1 MRGRPSDVY
10 RREEV
15 TLHGLRDLRVIDL
28 STGIAG
34 GYTTKLFCDA
44 GADVVKVEPPGG
56 DPLRHFTASGCELS
70 GRDGPLFQ
78 FLAAGKRSVVGVPGD
93 SHVEALIANAH
104 LVVESFP
111 TDLFGAAA
119 HMREHPGLV
128 VLSITPFGRTGPY
141 AGRAATEFTVQAES
155 GSIATRGLVKDP
167 PVMAGGRTT
176 EWIGGT
182 FAAVAALA
190 AVRRARAHGLGE
202 HVDFSLL
209 EVMNIAGTMYT
220 DLLNSLIG
228 RPNVA
233 GTPARSIELPSI
245 EPTLD
250 GWVGFNTNSRQQYR
264 DFLLLIERTDLQ
276 DDEELAK
283 VTGRWARMEEWNAAV
298 RAWTTQHT
306 TAEIVERAA
315 MLRIPVAPVNDGR
328 SVKEHEH
335 FAARGVFVKNPSG
348 GFLQPRPPY
357 RIDDQNPPLPGPSP
371 QLGEHTGAIEPA
383 AQTRRAGRTARPG
396 DELPLAGVRVLDA
409 TAWWAGPSATWML
422 AMLGAEVIHLEAIQR
437 PDGMRMAGGSFIG
450 HMPSWWEFSHIFLSA
465 NTNKRGLTLNLA
477 DTRGLALAKRVIA
490 ACDVFVEN
498 YSPRVI
504 EQFGLDWKSVHALNP
519 RTILVRM
526 PAFGLSGPWRD
537 HVGFAQTME
546 QITGLA
552 WLTGHP
558 HDQPRIQR
566 GPCDPLAGTH
576 AAFATLVALAERER
590 TGTGHLVEC
599 AMVEGA
605 LNAAAEQIVEHGAH
619 DIVLQREGNRAPHA
633 APQNLYACRGR
644 EQWLALSIEG
654 DAQWQA
660 LVAVLGRPGW
670 ALSTDLASHAGRRAH
685 HDRIDAEL
693 ARWAAD
699 RELDPT
705 VAELV
710 AAGVPAAPVVD
721 PRTTHRHP
729 QLAARG
735 FYEEI
740 SHPVVGTHPVCT
752 PPFRFASV
760 ARWLRSPAPTIG
772 EHNREILGGLLGLSA
787 GELDELEAAQV
798 IGTRPTGL

>member
-1 MRGRPSDVY
+1 MSTAAEKQSV
-10 RREEV
+10 
-15 TLHGLRDLRVIDL
+15 HGLRDIRVIDL

-56 DPLRHFTASGCELS
+56 DPLRHFTASGRDLA

-93 SHVEALIANAH
+93 SHVESLVAGAD
-104 LVVESFP
+104 LVVESFA
-111 TDLFGAAA
+111 TDVLRAAQ
-119 HMREHPGLV
+119 HVERVPGLV

-141 AGRAATEFTVQAES
+141 AGRIATEFTVQAES
-155 GSIATRGLVKDP
+155 GSIATRGLASQP

-176 EWIGGT
+176 EWVGGT
-182 FAAVAALA
+182 FAAVAALG
-190 AVRRARAHGLGE
+190 AVRRARTHGLGE

-220 DLLNSLIG
+220 DLLNSMLG

-245 EPTLD
+245 EPTRD

-264 DFLLLIERTDLQ
+264 DFLLLIERTDLLE
-276 DDEELAK
+276 DEELAK
-283 VTGRWARMEEWNAAV
+283 ITGRWARMDEWNAAV

-315 MLRIPVAPVNDGR
+315 LLRIPVAPVHDGR

-357 RIDDQNPPLPGPSP
+357 RIDDSDPAPPRVAPRLAEHTDVIGVPAQKRNGLRAARAGDPLPLSG
-371 QLGEHTGAIEPA
+371 I
-383 AQTRRAGRTARPG
+383 
-396 DELPLAGVRVLDA
+396 RVLDA

-422 AMLGAEVIHLEAIQR
+422 AVLGAEVIHLEAIQR
-437 PDGMRMAGGSFIG
+437 PDGMRMTGGALIG
-450 HMPSWWEFSHIFLSA
+450 HLPSWWEYSHIFLSA

-477 DTRGLALAKRVIA
+477 DARGLALAKRVIA
-490 ACDVFVEN
+490 TCDVFVEN
-498 YSPRVI
+498 FSPRVI
-504 EQFGLDWKSVHALNP
+504 EQFGLDWNSVHALNP

-619 DIVLQREGNRAPHA
+619 DVVLQREGNRAPHA

-644 EQWLALSIEG
+644 EQWLALSIES

-660 LVAVLGRPGW
+660 LIACLGRPGW
-670 ALSTDLASHAGRRAH
+670 ALAAELASHAGRRAH

-693 ARWAAD
+693 ARWAAERD
-699 RELDPT
+699 LEPT

-721 PRTTHRHP
+721 PRTTYRHP

-735 FYEEI
+735 FYEELT
-740 SHPVVGTHPVCT
+740 HPVVGTHPVCA

-760 ARWLRSPAPTIG
+760 AHWLRSPAPTLG
-772 EHNREILGGLLGLSA
+772 EHSREVLGGLLGLTA
-787 GELDELEAAQV
+787 AELDELETAQV

>member
-1 MRGRPSDVY
+1 MN
-10 RREEV
+10 
-15 TLHGLRDLRVIDL
+15 GLRDLRVIEL

-34 GYTTKLFCDA
+34 GYATKLFCDA

-56 DPLRHFTASGCELS
+56 DPLRHFTASGRDLA
-70 GRDGPLFQ
+70 GRDAPLFQ
-78 FLAAGKRSVVGVPGD
+78 FLAAGKRSVIGAPGD
-93 SHVEALIANAH
+93 SHVEALVAGAH
-104 LVVESFP
+104 LVVESFD
-111 TDLFGAAA
+111 TDIFGAA
-119 HMREHPGLV
+119 RCVEQHPGLV

-141 AGRAATEFTVQAES
+141 AGRPSTEFTVQAEC
-155 GSIATRGLVKDP
+155 GSIGTRGLASQP
-167 PVMAGGRTT
+167 PIMAGGRTT
-176 EWIGGT
+176 EWVGGT

-190 AVRRARAHGLGE
+190 AVRRATERGLGE

-209 EVMNIAGTMYT
+209 EVMNIAGTMYS
-220 DLLNSLIG
+220 DLLNSMLG
-228 RPNVA
+228 RPKVE
-233 GTPARSIELPSI
+233 GTPARTIELPSI

-264 DFLLLIERTDLQ
+264 DFLLLIERTDLLE
-276 DDEELAK
+276 DEELARIN
-283 VTGRWARMEEWNAAV
+283 GRWARMDEWNAAV

-315 MLRIPVAPVNDGR
+315 LLRIPVAPVNDGR
-328 SVKEHEH
+328 TVKEHEH

-357 RIDDQNPPLPGPSP
+357 RVDDQDPAMPRPSP
-371 QLGEHTGAIEPA
+371 RLGEHDGAIGA
-383 AQTRRAGRTARPG
+383 AARPRRASFAQRGEAERRPEGSRPAQPG
-396 DELPLAGVRVLDA
+396 DRLPLDGIRVLDA
-409 TAWWAGPSATWML
+409 TAWWAGPTATGVL
-422 AMLGAEVIHLEAIQR
+422 AALGADVIHLEAIQR
-437 PDGMRMAGGSFIG
+437 PDGMRMTGGALIG
-450 HMPSWWEFSHIFLSA
+450 HMPSWWEYSHIFLSA

-477 DTRGLALAKRVIA
+477 DARGLALAKRVIA

-498 YSPRVI
+498 FSPRVI
-504 EQFGLDWKSVHALNP
+504 EQFGLDWPSIQELNP
-519 RTILVRM
+519 SAILVRM

-576 AAFATLVALAERER
+576 AAFATLVALAQRDR
-590 TGTGHLVEC
+590 TGAGHFVEC
-599 AMVEGA
+599 TMVEGA

-644 EQWLALSIEG
+644 EQWLALSVES
-654 DAQWQA
+654 DAQWRA
-660 LVAVLGRPGW
+660 LVECLGRPAW
-670 ALSTDLASHAGRRAH
+670 ALSPDLAHHAGRRAH
-685 HDRIDAEL
+685 HDRLDAEL

-699 RELDPT
+699 RALDAT

-710 AAGVPAAPVVD
+710 AAGVPAAPVTD
-721 PRTTHRHP
+721 PRTTYRHP
-729 QLAARG
+729 QLTARG
-735 FYEEI
+735 FYELI
-740 SHPVVGTHPVCT
+740 SHPVVGTHPVCA

-760 ARWLRSPAPTIG
+760 ARWLRSPAPTLG
-772 EHNREILGGLLGLSA
+772 EHNREILGGLLGVSDA
-787 GELDELEAAQV
+787 ELDELAAAGV

>member
-1 MRGRPSDVY
+1 V
-10 RREEV
+10 
-15 TLHGLRDLRVIDL
+15 HGLRDLRVIDL

-34 GYTTKLFCDA
+34 AYATKLFCDA

-56 DPLRHFTASGCELS
+56 DPLRHFTASGRDLA
-70 GRDGPLFQ
+70 GRDAPLFQ
-78 FLAAGKRSVVGVPGD
+78 FLAAGKRSVVGEPHD
-93 SHVEALIANAH
+93 ALVQVLLADAD
-104 LVVESFP
+104 LVVESFA
-111 TDLFGAAA
+111 TDQLGAASCTKQ
-119 HMREHPGLV
+119 HPGLV
-128 VLSITPFGRTGPY
+128 VLSITPFGRSGPY
-141 AGRAATEFTVQAES
+141 AGRPATEFTVQAEC
-155 GSIATRGLVKDP
+155 GSIATRGLASQP

-176 EWIGGT
+176 EWVGGT
-182 FAAVAALA
+182 FAAVAALG
-190 AVRRARAHGLGE
+190 AVRRARGLGLGE
-202 HVDFSLL
+202 HIDFSLL

-220 DLLNSLIG
+220 DLLNSMLG

-245 EPTLD
+245 EPTAD
-250 GWVGFNTNSRQQYR
+250 GWVGFNTNSRQQFR
-264 DFLLLIERTDLQ
+264 DFLLLIERPDLLE
-276 DDEELAK
+276 DEELARI
-283 VTGRWARMEEWNAAV
+283 TGRWARMDEWNAAV
-298 RAWTTQHT
+298 RAFTTQHT

-315 MLRIPVAPVNDGR
+315 LLRIPVAPVNDGR
-328 SVKEHEH
+328 SVKEHEQ
-335 FAARGVFVKNPSG
+335 FAARGVWQKNPSG
-348 GFLQPRPPY
+348 GFAQPRPPY
-357 RIDDQNPPLPGPSP
+357 RIDDRDPAPPRATPR
-371 QLGEHTGAIEPA
+371 LGEHDGMIERPKRMRSPVRPA
-383 AQTRRAGRTARPG
+383 RASDP
-396 DELPLAGVRVLDA
+396 LPLAGIRVLDA
-409 TAWWAGPSATWML
+409 TAWWAGPSATGML
-422 AMLGAEVIHLEAIQR
+422 AALGADVIHLEAIQR
-437 PDGMRMAGGSFIG
+437 PDGMRMVGGQFIS
-450 HMPSWWEFSHIFLSA
+450 HRPSWWEFSHIFLSA

-477 DTRGLALAKRVIA
+477 DARGRELAQRLIA

-504 EQFGLDWKSVHALNP
+504 EQFGLDWETVHAAAP

-558 HDQPRIQR
+558 DDQPRIQR

-576 AAFATLVALAERER
+576 AAFATLVALAERDR

-633 APQNLYACRGR
+633 APQNLYACRGA
-644 EQWLALSIEG
+644 EQWLALSIES

-660 LVAVLGRPGW
+660 LVAALGDPAW
-670 ALSTDLASHAGRRAH
+670 ALDGALAHHAGRRAH
-685 HDRIDAEL
+685 RDRIDAEL
-693 ARWAAD
+693 ARWAVD
-699 RELDPT
+699 RDLEAT

-721 PRTTHRHP
+721 PRATSQHP
-729 QLAARG
+729 QLVARG
-735 FYEEI
+735 FYEEVA
-740 SHPVVGTHPVCT
+740 HPVVGTHPVCA

-760 ARWLRSPAPTIG
+760 ARWLHRPAPTLG
-772 EHNREILGGLLGLSA
+772 EHNREILGGLLGLSDP
-787 GELDELEAAQV
+787 ELDELEAQAV

>member
-1 MRGRPSDVY
+1 V
-10 RREEV
+10 
-15 TLHGLRDLRVIDL
+15 HGLRDIRVIDL

-34 GYTTKLFCDA
+34 GYATKLFCDA

-56 DPLRHFTASGCELS
+56 DPLRHFTASGYELS

-78 FLAAGKRSVVGVPGD
+78 FLAAGKRSVVGSPGD
-93 SHVEALIANAH
+93 AHVEGLVRDAH
-104 LVVESFP
+104 LVVESFA
-111 TDLFGAAA
+111 TDVFGAARRA
-119 HMREHPGLV
+119 SDHPGLV
-128 VLSITPFGRTGPY
+128 VLSLTPFGRKGPY
-141 AGRAATEFTVQAES
+141 AGRPATEFTVQAES
-155 GSIATRGLVKDP
+155 GSIGTRGLAAQP
-167 PVMAGGRTT
+167 PVMAGGRIT
-176 EWIGGT
+176 EWVGGT

-190 AVRRARAHGLGE
+190 ALRRARAHGLGE
-202 HVDFSLL
+202 HIDFSLL
-209 EVMNIAGTMYT
+209 EVMCIAGTTYT
-220 DLLNSLIG
+220 DLLHSLIG

-245 EPTLD
+245 EPTKD
-250 GWVGFNTNSRQQYR
+250 GWVGFNTNSAQQFR
-264 DFLLLIERTDLQ
+264 DFLVLIERTDLLE
-276 DDEELAK
+276 DEELARI
-283 VTGRWARMEEWNAAV
+283 TGRWARMDEWNAAV

-315 MLRIPVAPVNDGR
+315 LLRIPVAPVHDGR
-328 SVKEHEH
+328 TVKEHEH

-357 RIDDQNPPLPGPSP
+357 RIDDRDPALPRTSP
-371 QLGEHTGAIEPA
+371 RLGEHSGAIEAPA
-383 AQTRRAGRTARPG
+383 QPRRAGRAARTG
-396 DELPLAGVRVLDA
+396 DPLPLAGIRVLDA
-409 TAWWAGPSATWML
+409 TAWWAGPAATWML

-450 HMPSWWEFSHIFLSA
+450 HMPSWWEYSHIFLSA

-477 DTRGLALAKRVIA
+477 DPRGLALVKRLIA
-490 ACDVFVEN
+490 ESDVFVEN
-498 YSPRVI
+498 FSPRVI
-504 EQFGLDWKSVHALNP
+504 EQFGLGWESVHALNP

-546 QITGLA
+546 QISGLA

-590 TGTGHLVEC
+590 TGTGHHVEC

-605 LNAAAEQIVEHGAH
+605 LNAAAEQIIEHGAH
-619 DIVLQREGNRAPHA
+619 DVVLQREGNRAPHA
-633 APQNLYACRGR
+633 APQNLYPCRGS
-644 EQWLALSIEG
+644 EEWLALSVES

-660 LVAVLGRPGW
+660 LVAVLGRPAW
-670 ALSTDLASHAGRRAH
+670 ALAADLASHAGRRAH

-699 RELDPT
+699 RDLDAT

-710 AAGVPAAPVVD
+710 AAGVPAARMAD
-721 PRTTHRHP
+721 PRSTYRHP
-729 QLAARG
+729 QLVARE
-735 FYEEI
+735 FHETLA
-740 SHPVVGTHPVCT
+740 HPVVGAHPICT

-760 ARWLRSPAPTIG
+760 AQWLHSPAPTLG
-772 EHNREILGGLLGLSA
+772 EHSRAVLGGLLGLSGA
-787 GELDELEAAQV
+787 ELDELEAAQV
-798 IGTRPTGL
+798 IGTRPIGL

>member
-1 MRGRPSDVY
+1 
-10 RREEV
+10 
-15 TLHGLRDLRVIDL
+15 LHGLRDLRVIDL

-34 GYTTKLFCDA
+34 GYATKLLCDA
-44 GADVVKVEPPGG
+44 GADVMKVEPPGG
-56 DPLRHFTASGCELS
+56 DPLRRFTASGRPLE

-78 FLAAGKRSVVGVPGD
+78 FLAAGKRSAVGVPGD
-93 SHVEALIANAH
+93 AHVEELVADAH
-104 LVVESFP
+104 LVVESFE
-111 TDLFGAAA
+111 TDVFEAAR
-119 HMREHPGLV
+119 HVEQRSGLV

-141 AGRAATEFTVQAES
+141 AGRPATEFTVQAEC
-155 GSIATRGLVKDP
+155 GSIATRGLVSQP
-167 PVMAGGRTT
+167 PIMAGGRTT
-176 EWIGGT
+176 EWVGGT

-190 AVRRARAHGLGE
+190 AVQRARAHGLGE
-202 HVDFSLL
+202 HIDFSLL

-220 DLLNSLIG
+220 DLLNSLLG
-228 RPNVA
+228 RPNVE
-233 GTPARSIELPSI
+233 GTPARSVELPSI

-264 DFLLLIERTDLQ
+264 DFLLLIERPDLLA
-276 DDEELAK
+276 DEELAK
-283 VTGRWARMEEWNAAV
+283 ITGRWARMDEWNAAV
-298 RAWTTQHT
+298 RTFTTQHT

-315 MLRIPVAPVNDGR
+315 LLRIPVAPVNDGR
-328 SVKEHEH
+328 SVKEHEQ
-335 FAARGVFVKNPSG
+335 FVARGVWQKNPSG
-348 GFLQPRPPY
+348 GFAQPRPPY
-357 RIDDQNPPLPGPSP
+357 RIDDQDPPMPRPTP
-371 QLGEHTGAIEPA
+371 RLGEHTAKIEPPA
-383 AQTRRAGRTARPG
+383 ARPIGRPARAGDR
-396 DELPLAGVRVLDA
+396 LPLEGIRVLDA
-409 TAWWAGPSATWML
+409 TAWWAGPTATGVL
-422 AMLGAEVIHLEAIQR
+422 AALGADVIHLEAIQR

-450 HMPSWWEFSHIFLSA
+450 HLPSWWEYSHIFLAA

-477 DTRGLALAKRVIA
+477 DARGLALAKRLIA
-490 ACDVFVEN
+490 TCDVFVEN
-498 YSPRVI
+498 FSPRVI
-504 EQFGLDWKSVHALNP
+504 EQFGLDWESVHALSP
-519 RTILVRM
+519 KTILVRM

-619 DIVLQREGNRAPHA
+619 DLVLQREGNRAPHA

-644 EQWLALSIEG
+644 EQWLALSVES

-660 LVAVLGRPGW
+660 LVGVLDRPAW
-670 ALSTDLASHAGRRAH
+670 ALASGLAHHAGRRAQ
-685 HDRIDAEL
+685 HDLLDAEL

-699 RELDPT
+699 RDLDGT
-705 VAELV
+705 VAALC

-721 PRTTHRHP
+721 PRTTYRHP

-735 FYEEI
+735 FYEVI
-740 SHPVVGTHPVCT
+740 THPIVGTHPVCA

-760 ARWLRSPAPTIG
+760 ARWLRSPAPSLG
-772 EHNREILGGLLGLSA
+772 EHNREILGGLLGVADAEIDALAAA
-787 GELDELEAAQV
+787 GV

>member
-1 MRGRPSDVY
+1 MQ
-10 RREEV
+10 
-15 TLHGLRDLRVIDL
+15 TLRDLRVIDF

-34 GYTTKLFCDA
+34 GYATKLLCDA

-56 DPLRHFTASGCELS
+56 DPLRRSTASGRELAR
-70 GRDGPLFQ
+70 RDGPLFQ
-78 FLAAGKRSVVGVPGD
+78 FLAAGKRSVVGAPGD
-93 SHVEALIANAH
+93 AHVEALVRDAH
-104 LVVESFP
+104 LVVESFEH
-111 TDLFGAAA
+111 DRFEAA
-119 HMREHPGLV
+119 HRVEQHPGLV

-141 AGRAATEFTVQAES
+141 SGRVSTEFTVQAEC
-155 GSIATRGLVKDP
+155 GSIGTRGLASQP
-167 PVMAGGRTT
+167 PIMAGGRTT
-176 EWIGGT
+176 EWVGGT
-182 FAAVAALA
+182 FAAVAGLA
-190 AVRRARAHGLGE
+190 AVRRATERGLGE

-220 DLLNSLIG
+220 DLLNSMLG
-228 RPNVA
+228 RPRVE
-233 GTPARSIELPSI
+233 GTPARTIELPSI

-264 DFLLLIERTDLQ
+264 DFLLLIERTDLLE
-276 DDEELAK
+276 DEELARI
-283 VTGRWARMEEWNAAV
+283 TGRWARMDEWNAAV

-315 MLRIPVAPVNDGR
+315 LLRIPVAPVNDGR

-335 FAARGVFVKNPSG
+335 FTARGVFVKNPSG

-357 RIDDQNPPLPGPSP
+357 RVDDRDPPLPRPSP
-371 QLGEHTGAIEPA
+371 QLGEHTDSIEPPAHKRNALRA
-383 AQTRRAGRTARPG
+383 ARALDP
-396 DELPLAGVRVLDA
+396 LPLAGLRVLDA

-422 AMLGAEVIHLEAIQR
+422 AVLGAEVIHLEAIQR
-437 PDGMRMAGGSFIG
+437 PDGMRMTGGALIG
-450 HMPSWWEFSHIFLSA
+450 HLPSWWEYSHIFLSA

-477 DTRGLALAKRVIA
+477 DARGLALAKRVIA

-498 YSPRVI
+498 FSPRVI
-504 EQFGLDWKSVHALNP
+504 EQFGLDWDCVRAMNP

-576 AAFATLVALAERER
+576 AAFATLVALAERDR

-619 DIVLQREGNRAPHA
+619 DVVLQREGNRAPHA

-644 EQWLALSIEG
+644 EQWLALSVES

-660 LVAVLGRPGW
+660 LIGALGRPAW
-670 ALSTDLASHAGRRAH
+670 ALSPDLAHHAGRRAH
-685 HDRIDAEL
+685 HDLLDAEL
-693 ARWAAD
+693 AHWAAD
-699 RELDPT
+699 RDRDAT

-710 AAGVPAAPVVD
+710 AAGVPAAPVTD
-721 PRTTHRHP
+721 PRTTFRHP

-735 FYEEI
+735 FYELI
-740 SHPVVGTHPVCT
+740 SHPVVGAHPVCA

-760 ARWLRSPAPTIG
+760 ARWLRSPAPTLG
-772 EHNREILGGLLGLSA
+772 EHNHEILRGLLGLSETEVA
-787 GELDELEAAQV
+787 ELESAQV
-798 IGTRPTGL
+798 IGTRPTGS

>member
-1 MRGRPSDVY
+1 VNA
-10 RREEV
+10 
-15 TLHGLRDLRVIDL
+15 LRHIRVIDL

-56 DPLRHFTASGCELS
+56 DPLRKFTASGRDLD

-93 SHVEALIANAH
+93 PHVEALLRDAH
-104 LVVESFP
+104 LVVESFH
-111 TDLFGAAA
+111 DDVFGAAQQVE
-119 HMREHPGLV
+119 RHPGLV

-141 AGRAATEFTVQAES
+141 AGRVATEFTVQAES
-155 GSIATRGLVKDP
+155 GSIATRGLVSQP
-167 PVMAGGRTT
+167 PIMAAGRIT
-176 EWIGGT
+176 EWVGGT

-190 AVRRARAHGLGE
+190 AVRRARAHGIGE

-220 DLLNSLIG
+220 DLLNSMLN
-228 RPNVA
+228 RPDVA

-245 EPTLD
+245 EPTQD

-264 DFLLLIERTDLQ
+264 DFLLLIERTDLLE
-276 DDEELAK
+276 DEELARI
-283 VTGRWARMEEWNAAV
+283 TGRWARMDEWNAAV
-298 RAWTTQHT
+298 RAFTTQHT

-315 MLRIPVAPVNDGR
+315 LLRIPVAPVNDGC
-328 SVKEHEH
+328 SVKEHEQ
-335 FAARGVFVKNPSG
+335 FAARGVWQKNPSG

-357 RIDDQNPPLPGPSP
+357 RIDDCDPDLPRPTP
-371 QLGEHTGAIEPA
+371 RLGEHTGTIETPA
-383 AQTRRAGRTARPG
+383 QERRAGRAARHG
-396 DELPLAGVRVLDA
+396 DPLPLAGVRVLDA

-422 AMLGAEVIHLEAIQR
+422 AMLGADVIHLEAIQR
-437 PDGMRMAGGSFIG
+437 PDGMRMTGGALIG
-450 HMPSWWEFSHIFLSA
+450 HMPSWWEYSHIFLSA

-477 DTRGLALAKRVIA
+477 DARGLALAKRVIA

-498 YSPRVI
+498 FSPRVI
-504 EQFGLDWKSVHALNP
+504 EQFGLDWESVHALNP
-519 RTILVRM
+519 QTVLVRM

-546 QITGLA
+546 QISGLA

-576 AAFATLVALAERER
+576 AAFATIVALAERDR

-619 DIVLQREGNRAPHA
+619 DVVLQREGNRAPHA

-644 EQWLALSIEG
+644 EQWLALSVES

-660 LVAVLGRPGW
+660 LIGCLGRPGW
-670 ALSTDLASHAGRRAH
+670 ALSADFATHAGRRAH
-685 HDRIDAEL
+685 HERLDAEL

-699 RELDPT
+699 RDLDAA
-705 VAELV
+705 VAELI

-721 PRTTHRHP
+721 PRTTYRHP

-735 FYEEI
+735 FYETLT
-740 SHPVVGTHPVCT
+740 HPVVGTHPVCA

-760 ARWLRSPAPTIG
+760 ARWLRSPAPTLG
-772 EHNREILGGLLGLSA
+772 EHNREVLGGLLGLTDP
-787 GELDELEAAQV
+787 EIDELAAAGV

>member
-1 MRGRPSDVY
+1 
-10 RREEV
+10 
-15 TLHGLRDLRVIDL
+15 LHGLRDIRVIDL

-34 GYTTKLFCDA
+34 GYATKLFCDA
-44 GADVVKVEPPGG
+44 GADVVKVEPPAG
-56 DPLRHFTASGCELS
+56 DPLRRFTASGRHLA

-78 FLAAGKRSVVGVPGD
+78 FLAAGKRSVVGGPGD
-93 SHVEALIANAH
+93 AHVEALVADAH
-104 LVVESFP
+104 LVVESFE
-111 TDLFGAAA
+111 TDVLGAAHRVA
-119 HMREHPGLV
+119 EHPGLV
-128 VLSITPFGRTGPY
+128 VLSVTPFGRTGPY
-141 AGRAATEFTVQAES
+141 VGRPATEFTVQAEC
-155 GSIATRGLVKDP
+155 GSIATRGLASEP
-167 PVMAGGRTT
+167 PIMAGGRTT
-176 EWIGGT
+176 EWVGGT

-190 AVRRARAHGLGE
+190 AVLRARASGLGE

-209 EVMNIAGTMYT
+209 EVMNIAGTMYS
-220 DLLNSLIG
+220 DLLNSLLG
-228 RPNVA
+228 RPKVE
-233 GTPARSIELPSI
+233 GTPARTIELPSI

-264 DFLLLIERTDLQ
+264 DFLLLIERTDLLE
-276 DDEELAK
+276 DEELARI
-283 VTGRWARMEEWNAAV
+283 TGRWARMDEWNAAV
-298 RAWTTQHT
+298 RAFTTRHT

-335 FAARGVFVKNPSG
+335 FTARGVFVKNPTG
-348 GFLQPRPPY
+348 GFLQPRPSY
-357 RIDDQNPPLPGPSP
+357 RIDDEDPALPRPTP
-371 QLGEHTGAIEPA
+371 RLGEHDGAIEPP
-383 AQTRRAGRTARPG
+383 AQKRNARRAARAG
-396 DELPLAGVRVLDA
+396 DALPLAGVRVLDA
-409 TAWWAGPSATWML
+409 TAWWAGPTATGVL
-422 AMLGAEVIHLEAIQR
+422 AALGADVIHLEAIQR
-437 PDGMRMAGGSFIG
+437 PDGMRMAGGALVS
-450 HMPSWWEFSHIFLSA
+450 HVPTWWEYSHIFLSA

-477 DTRGLALAKRVIA
+477 DARGLALARRVIA

-498 YSPRVI
+498 FSPRVI
-504 EQFGLDWKSVHALNP
+504 EQFGLDWESVQALNP

-599 AMVEGA
+599 TMVEGA

-619 DIVLQREGNRAPHA
+619 DVVLQREGNRAPHA

-644 EQWLALSIEG
+644 EQWLALSIES

-660 LVAVLGRPGW
+660 LVERLGRPAW
-670 ALSTDLASHAGRRAH
+670 ALSPDLAHHAGRRAH

-693 ARWAAD
+693 GRWAAD
-699 RELDPT
+699 RDLAAT

-710 AAGVPAAPVVD
+710 AAGVPAAPVTD

-735 FYEEI
+735 FYEMLV
-740 SHPVVGTHPVCT
+740 HPVVGTHPVCA

-760 ARWLRSPAPTIG
+760 ARWLRSPAPTLG
-772 EHNREILGGLLGLSA
+772 EHNREILGGLLGLA
-787 GELDELEAAQV
+787 DAEIDELAAAGV

>member
-1 MRGRPSDVY
+1 MY
-10 RREEV
+10 
-15 TLHGLRDLRVIDL
+15 GLRDLRVIDL

-34 GYTTKLFCDA
+34 GYATKLLCDA

-56 DPLRHFTASGCELS
+56 DPLRRFTASGRELA

-78 FLAAGKRSVVGVPGD
+78 FLAAGKRSVVGAPGEG
-93 SHVEALIANAH
+93 HVEALVTDAH
-104 LVVESFP
+104 LVVESFEL
-111 TDLFGAAA
+111 DVFEAAR
-119 HMREHPGLV
+119 HVEEHPGLV

-141 AGRAATEFTVQAES
+141 VGRPATEFTVQAEC
-155 GSIATRGLVKDP
+155 GSIATRGLASQP
-167 PVMAGGRTT
+167 PIMAGGRTT
-176 EWIGGT
+176 EWVGGT

-202 HVDFSLL
+202 LVDFSLL
-209 EVMNIAGTMYT
+209 EVMNIAGTMYS
-220 DLLNSLIG
+220 DLLNSMLG
-228 RPNVA
+228 RPNVE

-264 DFLLLIERTDLQ
+264 DFLLLIERTDLLE
-276 DDEELAK
+276 DEELARIN
-283 VTGRWARMEEWNAAV
+283 GRWARMDEWNAAV

-315 MLRIPVAPVNDGR
+315 LLRIPVAPVNDGR
-328 SVKEHEH
+328 SVKEHEQ
-335 FAARGVFVKNPSG
+335 FAARGVWQKNPSG

-357 RIDDQNPPLPGPSP
+357 RIDDEDPALPGPTP
-371 QLGEHTGAIEPA
+371 RLGEHTGRIEPP
-383 AQTRRAGRTARPG
+383 AQPRRAGRAARTG
-396 DELPLAGVRVLDA
+396 DELPLAGIRVLDA
-409 TAWWAGPSATWML
+409 TAWWAGPTATGVL
-422 AMLGAEVIHLEAIQR
+422 AALGADVIHLEAIQR
-437 PDGMRMAGGSFIG
+437 PDGMRMAGGALIS
-450 HMPSWWEFSHIFLSA
+450 HVPSWWEYSHIFLTA

-477 DTRGLALAKRVIA
+477 DPRGLALAKRVIA

-498 YSPRVI
+498 FSPRVI
-504 EQFGLDWKSVHALNP
+504 EQFGLDWESVHALSP
-519 RTILVRM
+519 KTILVRM

-619 DIVLQREGNRAPHA
+619 DVVLQREGNRAPHA

-644 EQWLALSIEG
+644 EQWLALSIES
-654 DAQWQA
+654 DAQWHA
-660 LVAVLGRPGW
+660 LVGVLGDPAW
-670 ALSTDLASHAGRRAH
+670 ARSPDLAHHAGRRAQ
-685 HDRIDAEL
+685 HDRLDAEL
-693 ARWAAD
+693 AHWAAE
-699 RELDPT
+699 RELDAT

-710 AAGVPAAPVVD
+710 ATGVPAAPVVD
-721 PRTTHRHP
+721 PRTTYHHP

-735 FYEEI
+735 FYETI
-740 SHPVVGTHPVCT
+740 VHPVVGTHPVCA
-752 PPFRFASV
+752 PPFRFAS
-760 ARWLRSPAPTIG
+760 AEKWLRSPAPTLG
-772 EHNREILGGLLGLSA
+772 EHNREILGGLLGLPEA
-787 GELDELEAAQV
+787 EIDELAAAGV

>member
-1 MRGRPSDVY
+1 V
-10 RREEV
+10 
-15 TLHGLRDLRVIDL
+15 HGLRDLRVIDL

-34 GYTTKLFCDA
+34 GYATKLFCDA

-56 DPLRHFTASGCELS
+56 DPLRHFTASGRALAD
-70 GRDGPLFQ
+70 RDGPLFQ
-78 FLAAGKRSVVGVPGD
+78 FLAAGKRSVVGAPGD
-93 SHVEALIANAH
+93 PHVEALIADAH
-104 LVVESFP
+104 LVVESFA
-111 TDLFGAAA
+111 TDDFGAARA
-119 HMREHPGLV
+119 VERHPGLV

-141 AGRAATEFTVQAES
+141 AGRPATEFIVQAES
-155 GSIATRGLVKDP
+155 GSIATRGLAAQP

-182 FAAVAALA
+182 FAAVAGLA
-190 AVRRARAHGLGE
+190 AVQRARAHAIGE

-209 EVMNIAGTMYT
+209 EVMSIAGTMYT
-220 DLLNSLIG
+220 DLLYSLLG

-233 GTPARSIELPSI
+233 GTPARSVELPSI
-245 EPTLD
+245 EPTKD

-264 DFLLLIERTDLQ
+264 DFLVLIERTDLL
-276 DDEELAK
+276 DDEALAM
-283 VTGRWARMEEWNAAV
+283 VTGRWARMDEWNAAV

-315 MLRIPVAPVNDGR
+315 LLRIPVAPVNDGR

-335 FAARGVFVKNPSG
+335 FIARGVFVKNPSG

-357 RIDDQNPPLPGPSP
+357 RIDDQNPPLPRPSP
-371 QLGEHTGAIEPA
+371 RLGEQDGAIERPA
-383 AQTRRAGRTARPG
+383 SPRRAGRAARA
-396 DELPLAGVRVLDA
+396 DDALPLAGVRVLDA

-422 AMLGAEVIHLEAIQR
+422 ATLGAEVIHLEAIQR

-465 NTNKRGLTLNLA
+465 NSNKRGLTLNLA
-477 DTRGLALAKRVIA
+477 DARGLALAKRVVA
-490 ACDVFVEN
+490 TCDVFVEN
-498 YSPRVI
+498 FSPRVI
-504 EQFGLDWKSVHALNP
+504 EQFGLDWKSIHALNP

-546 QITGLA
+546 QMTGLA

-558 HDQPRIQR
+558 DDQPRIQR
-566 GPCDPLAGTH
+566 GPCDPLAGMH
-576 AAFATLVALAERER
+576 AAFATLVALAEREH

-619 DIVLQREGNRAPHA
+619 DVVLQREGNRAPHA

-644 EQWLALSIEG
+644 EQWLALSVET
-654 DAQWQA
+654 DAQWQS
-660 LVAVLGRPGW
+660 LVGALGRPAW
-670 ALSTDLASHAGRRAH
+670 ALDSALATHAGRRAH
-685 HDRIDAEL
+685 HDRLDAEL

-699 RELDPT
+699 RELAAT
-705 VAELV
+705 VAELS

-721 PRTTHRHP
+721 PRSTHTHP
-729 QLAARG
+729 QLVARS
-735 FYEEI
+735 FYETVT
-740 SHPVVGTHPVCT
+740 HPVVGTHPISA

-760 ARWLRSPAPTIG
+760 DHWLRRHAPSLG
-772 EHNREILGGLLGLSA
+772 EHNRELLAELLGLSDA
-787 GELDELEAAQV
+787 EIDALAAAAV